1 MKSVVLALFLAVF
14 SSVAMAD
21 NIAIQNSSFEDL
33 TGNPLINSCGTG
45 CAYNNGPINGWTST
59 GGQNGSQTLN
69 STYYS
74 GPLPDGTVMAYS
86 NGGTISQTLAVS
98 LLPDSVYTLSVY
110 IGNRLDDQVT
120 NYSFSLLA
128 GGTVL
133 NTFSGSNGS
142 ITPGTF
148 QQEFLTFTTGDVVA
162 PGLLG
167 IQLASAGQQTDFDD
181 VQLSDSPSDPPSD
194 GPVGTPE
201 PSSLLMLG
209 MGLLGVLGV
218 AGRKQVQA

>member
-1 MKSVVLALFLAVF
+1 VPFWRPRYLYRAGR
-14 SSVAMAD
+14 D
-21 NIAIQNSSFEDL
+21 TEE
-33 TGNPLINSCGTG
+33 
-45 CAYNNGPINGWTST
+45 ST